1 MSDFTDTPYTIILTL
16 LFTCSTSHR
25 VAQDDRTWRERLNA
39 AHANWKEQ
47 MSLLTEAYLAFRH
60 PIEGKEDV
68 RKVDLTGT
76 IRVLDFYTLQN
87 EVEYSVR
94 AGQRTSEALVT
105 AGYLPNSPT
114 SPSIAISI
122 KTLELLRSLRLFKA
136 SFSTEAFTKLICH
149 SYLVSNYTCIYTSL
163 NLIRYRFHID
173 DTIGRPL
180 RTASTSIF
188 KSYKLSISGLWKRSG
203 AGTQI
208 GAR

>member
-1 MSDFTDTPYTIILTL
+1 MSFP
-16 LFTCSTSHR
+16 CSTSHR
-25 VAQDDRTWRERLNA
+25 VARDDRTWRQRLSA

-47 MSLLTEAYLAFRH
+47 MSLLTEAYLAFQH
-60 PIEGKEDV
+60 PIEGKEDS
-68 RKVDLTGT
+68 RTIELTGT

-94 AGQRTSEALVT
+94 AGQRTSEALVS

-149 SYLVSNYTCIYTSL
+149 SYLVSAHISIHSL
-163 NLIRYRFHID
+163 LVNTRYRFHTD
-173 DTIGRPL
+173 DTIERRLQTP
-180 RTASTSIF
+180 STSTF
-188 KSYKLSISGLWKRSG
+188 RFYKLSISALRKRSG
-203 AGTQI
+203 AGIRI
-208 GAR
+208 GTR